1 MIDTRADAIGETA
14 PAKINLAL
22 HVTGRRSDGYHLLDT
37 LVVFTGAGDRIRV
50 APAAKDEFTVAGPF
64 AAGVPADDA
73 NLVVRARDLLRRMAG
88 ARAFPVSIELEKNL
102 PVASGIGGGSSDAA
116 AALRALARLWDLAL
130 PADELAQA
138 GLALGADMPMC
149 VAARTLRAQGVGE
162 EIAAVTGLPALDM
175 VLVNPG
181 VAVATP
187 AVFGQLQSRHN
198 PPLPALP
205 ALPAAAGFAALT
217 GWLATTR
224 NDLEAPAIAAAP
236 QIAPVLAALRDSGAA
251 FARMSGSGATCF
263 GLYPSPEEA
272 ACAAERIAAAQP
284 SWYVRATR
292 TIEPPS
298 GKDA

>member
-1 MIDTRADAIGETA
+1 MIDTRADAIGEAA
-14 PAKINLAL
+14 PAKVNLAL
-22 HVTGRRSDGYHLLDT
+22 HVTGRRGDGYHLLDT

-50 APAAKDEFTVAGPF
+50 APATKDDFTVAGPF

-116 AALRALARLWDLAL
+116 AALRALARLWGLAL
-130 PADELAQA
+130 SVDELGQA
-138 GLALGADMPMC
+138 GLQLGADLPMC

-162 EIAAVTGLPALDM
+162 EIVAVTSLPALDM

-181 VAVATP
+181 VAVATQ
-187 AVFGQLQSRHN
+187 AVFGQLQSRRN
-198 PPLPALP
+198 SALP
-205 ALPAAAGFAALT
+205 APPVAAGFAALAS
-217 GWLATTR
+217 WLATTR

-236 QIAPVLAALRDSGAA
+236 QIASVLAALRGSGAA

-263 GLYPSPEEA
+263 GLYPSRKDA
-272 ACAAERIAAAQP
+272 ARAAERIAAAQP
-284 SWYVRATR
+284 SWYVQATR
-292 TIEPPS
+292 SIEPPS
-298 GKDA
+298 RRTPE